1 MKINKLPDVFQ
12 QAMPVLKKLED
23 AGFEAYFVGGS
34 VRDILLHRH
43 IHDVDIASSAYPEEV
58 KNLFEKSIDTGIQ
71 HGTVTVLFD
80 GNSYEITTFR
90 TESGYQDYRRP
101 DHVTFVQNLDED
113 LKRRDFTINALAMD
127 TQGNIIDL
135 FNGLD
140 DLDKK
145 IIRAVGDP
153 EKRFHEDALRMM
165 RAVRFMSQ
173 LNFNL
178 EENTNQA
185 VADHHQLLKKI
196 SVERIR
202 EEFVKMGLGKNAR
215 QAFKIFLE
223 TKLSQDV
230 PDFEG
235 KKELLS
241 VFPKLKFSPTE
252 ETSLWAIV
260 IILLKLPNEKI
271 HRFMRDWKNSNSM
284 TDEVERIVNFFDA
297 LSGHTPTD
305 YELFQVGKKTLLN
318 TIDVANILGQPV
330 DSEALVD
337 RYVALPIKEDS
348 ELAIDGKDLID
359 YGIKPGP
366 KLGSLLNEIKQ
377 NVIER
382 KLPNNENSIKDFLEK
397 KTEL

>member
-153 EKRFHEDALRMM
+153 EKRFH
-165 RAVRFMSQ
+165 
-173 LNFNL
+173 
-178 EENTNQA
+178 
-185 VADHHQLLKKI
+185 
-196 SVERIR
+196 
-202 EEFVKMGLGKNAR
+202 
-215 QAFKIFLE
+215 
-223 TKLSQDV
+223 
-230 PDFEG
+230 
-235 KKELLS
+235 
-241 VFPKLKFSPTE
+241 
-252 ETSLWAIV
+252 
-260 IILLKLPNEKI
+260 
-271 HRFMRDWKNSNSM
+271 
-284 TDEVERIVNFFDA
+284 
-297 LSGHTPTD
+297 
-305 YELFQVGKKTLLN
+305 
-318 TIDVANILGQPV
+318 
-330 DSEALVD
+330 
-337 RYVALPIKEDS
+337 
-348 ELAIDGKDLID
+348 
-359 YGIKPGP
+359 
-366 KLGSLLNEIKQ
+366 
-377 NVIER
+377 
-382 KLPNNENSIKDFLEK
+382 
-397 KTEL
+397 

>member
-23 AGFEAYFVGGS
+23 TGFEAYFVGGS

-202 EEFVKMGLGKNAR
+202 EEFVKLELGKNAR
-215 QAFKIFLE
+215 QAFKIFWE
-223 TKLSQDV
+223 TK
-230 PDFEG
+230 
-235 KKELLS
+235 
-241 VFPKLKFSPTE
+241 
-252 ETSLWAIV
+252 
-260 IILLKLPNEKI
+260 
-271 HRFMRDWKNSNSM
+271 
-284 TDEVERIVNFFDA
+284 
-297 LSGHTPTD
+297 
-305 YELFQVGKKTLLN
+305 
-318 TIDVANILGQPV
+318 
-330 DSEALVD
+330 
-337 RYVALPIKEDS
+337 
-348 ELAIDGKDLID
+348 
-359 YGIKPGP
+359 
-366 KLGSLLNEIKQ
+366 
-377 NVIER
+377 
-382 KLPNNENSIKDFLEK
+382 
-397 KTEL
+397 